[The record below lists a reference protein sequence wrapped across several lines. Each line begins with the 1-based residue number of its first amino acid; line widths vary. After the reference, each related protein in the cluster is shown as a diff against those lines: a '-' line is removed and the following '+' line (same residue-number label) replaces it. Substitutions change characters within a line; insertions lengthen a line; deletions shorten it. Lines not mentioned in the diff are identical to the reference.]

1 VKEKCAYCEGV
12 MTPGLSFWGDYCAT
26 RGCFNSEL
34 ERVKRGPRYARN
46 REEARK

>member
-26 RGCFNSEL
+26 RGCFNNEL
-34 ERVKRGPRYARN
+34 ERVKRGPRYLR
-46 REEARK
+46 RKEEARK